1 MRFSVHTGGVSALTD
16 EVSETVP
23 EHAWR
28 DAVKGSIRE
37 DLEHGLSRREWI
49 SGLVGFG
56 MSTVAAK
63 VVAQPSMSPVMRPT
77 PGETL
82 IYDDFSAGVWPSPR
96 WMKFRSAEYDLW
108 DPETRI
114 RCPGA
119 PENTLTIHLPRFTTA
134 HPNHDKALLL
144 WTPPFKNEQ
153 NRTFAVRVELAVR
166 TFGTAH

>member
-28 DAVKGSIRE
+28 DAVKGSIRQ

-49 SGLVGFG
+49 SGLVGLG
-56 MSTVAAK
+56 MSTVAGK

-96 WMKFRSAEYDLW
+96 WMKFRSAEYDLC

-119 PENTLTIHLPRFTTA
+119 PRNLLTIDLPRFPPS
-134 HPNHDKALLL
+134 HPNTLK
-144 WTPPFKNEQ
+144 TPIPWS
-153 NRTFAVRVELAVR
+153 
-166 TFGTAH
+166 TAF